1 MTNPES
7 YQYLDIRGKT
17 HLVTK
22 GPPIYGEQTKN
33 GWRVWDPTR
42 SKLGSVLTQD
52 IDVGLSK
59 NAKVLYLGAANGTT
73 ASHVADVASI
83 VYAVEFSPQPMRDLL
98 NVARSRKNI
107 IPLLKDAR
115 HPETYS
121 HVVESN
127 LDLIIQDVANRGQV
141 KIALDNKK
149 FLSPT
154 GKLFLVIKA
163 RSENVVTP
171 PELIFKSSI
180 EELSQSY
187 AILQT
192 QKLTS
197 HHKDHMA
204 IVAEPLPQ

>member
-1 MTNPES
+1 MTKSES

-22 GPPIYGEQTKN
+22 GLPIYGEQTKS
-33 GWRVWDPTR
+33 GWRAWDPTR
-42 SKLGSVLTQD
+42 SKLGSVLAQD
-52 IDVGLSK
+52 VDVGLSK

-73 ASHVADVASI
+73 VSHVADVASI

-98 NVARSRKNI
+98 NVARSRTNI

-115 HPETYS
+115 HPQTYS
-121 HVVESN
+121 HIVESN
-127 LDLIIQDVANRGQV
+127 LDLIIQDVATRGQV
-141 KIALDNKK
+141 KIALDNKE

-180 EELSQSY
+180 EDLSKSY

>member
-1 MTNPES
+1 MTKSES

-22 GPPIYGEQTKN
+22 GPPTYGEQTKN
-33 GWRVWDPTR
+33 GWRVWDPAR

-73 ASHVADVASI
+73 VSHVADVASI

>member
-33 GWRVWDPTR
+33 VWRVWDPTR

-107 IPLLKDAR
+107 IPLFNNILSTKR
-115 HPETYS
+115 EVKKILI
-121 HVVESN
+121 VVITS
-127 LDLIIQDVANRGQV
+127 NRGLCG
-141 KIALDNKK
+141 AFN
-149 FLSPT
+149 S
-154 GKLFLVIKA
+154 
-163 RSENVVTP
+163 N
-171 PELIFKSSI
+171 
-180 EELSQSY
+180 
-187 AILQT
+187 ILKET
-192 QKLTS
+192 
-197 HHKDHMA
+197 D
-204 IVAEPLPQ
+204 